1 MALFFPLFLGRY
13 SIGRFFLFHRC
24 HIDLITDFSLLKT
37 TLLSLRGHFGKNR
50 GAFWEIIHTLV
61 SFESLVSL
69 VSFLS
74 FVSFVSG
81 VSLREFWGSRSA
93 IFKGLV

>member
-1 MALFFPLFLGRY
+1 MALFFHYFRVDIALVDFFCFTNVISTSLEIFL
-13 SIGRFFLFHRC
+13 C
-24 HIDLITDFSLLKT
+24 LK
-37 TLLSLRGHFGKNR
+37 SHCSHWG

-81 VSLREFWGSRSA
+81 VSLREFWGSRSV